1 MRHEFDDVPDDELW
15 LRASRHDGAAFG
27 ELFERHSNDV
37 YNLCFR
43 RTGSWAVAQDLTSV
57 VFLQAWRRRKE
68 VRLHGDSILPWL
80 LAVANNVARNS
91 DRSIRRNSRLLAK
104 LPKSDP
110 TSNFEDGVNKRI
122 DDERAMRLIL
132 DTLNS
137 LRVED
142 REIIALCDWSNL
154 SYSEAAV
161 ALNIPIGT
169 VRSRLSRARE
179 HLRVLLDQ
187 DDIAPESATRVAG
200 FTFPKENNDPT

>member
-1 MRHEFDDVPDDELW
+1 M
-15 LRASRHDGAAFG
+15 
-27 ELFERHSNDV
+27 
-37 YNLCFR
+37 
-43 RTGSWAVAQDLTSV
+43 
-57 VFLQAWRRRKE
+57 
-68 VRLHGDSILPWL
+68 
-80 LAVANNVARNS
+80 
-91 DRSIRRNSRLLAK
+91 
-104 LPKSDP
+104 
-110 TSNFEDGVNKRI
+110 RI

-132 DTLNS
+132 GTLNS

-154 SYSEAAV
+154 SYTEAAV

-187 DDIAPESATRVAG
+187 DNIAQEPATRVAG